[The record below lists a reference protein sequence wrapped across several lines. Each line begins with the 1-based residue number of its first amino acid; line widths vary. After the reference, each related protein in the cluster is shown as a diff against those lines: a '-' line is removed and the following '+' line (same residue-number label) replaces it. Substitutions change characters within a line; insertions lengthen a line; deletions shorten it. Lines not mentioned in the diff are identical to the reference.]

1 MIFSQEAGESALPID
16 LEVPAAEDQLSL
28 EEYVRAIEVSD
39 FDLTRHDDLIASAP
53 LLRKLANNKTFLM
66 ERMFDELRNQL
77 RFQADNMYAP
87 EVLLLHSAKN
97 YFIRA
102 NIWKPISAAEEAIPG
117 YQYDVCHDHNFD
129 ILTVGYLGLGYNC
142 RSYTYDRTAY
152 EGRLGEMVELTNEGV
167 FSLTSGRVALYRA
180 KEDVHIQLPPNQI
193 SVSLNLIPR
202 APVQNEMQ
210 FQFNENSGTI
220 CRYLNFSGLE
230 AAVRV
235 ADVMRSRECADA
247 LVRIGNGHPS
257 ARVRALALAAQI
269 HIDADRADQI
279 LADVAAHQSETVK
292 YLVSLELANYGSTMR
307 LGGDS
312 AGA

>member
-1 MIFSQEAGESALPID
+1 M
-16 LEVPAAEDQLSL
+16 
-28 EEYVRAIEVSD
+28 RAIDCSGY
-39 FDLTRHDDLIASAP
+39 DLTRHEDLIASAP
-53 LLRKLANNKTFLM
+53 LLGKLANNKSFVI

-77 RFQADNMYAP
+77 RFQANNMYAP
-87 EVLLLHSAKN
+87 EVLLLHSTKD

-129 ILTVGYLGLGYNC
+129 ILTVGYLGLGYSC

-152 EGRLGEMVELTNEGV
+152 AGRLGEVVELADEGL
-167 FSLTSGRVALYRA
+167 FSLANGQVALYRA
-180 KEDVHIQLPPNQI
+180 KEDVHMQLPPDQI
-193 SVSLNLIPR
+193 SVSLNLVPR

-210 FQFNENSGTI
+210 FQFDEDSGEI

-230 AAVRV
+230 AAIRV

-257 ARVRALALAAQI
+257 ARVRALALTAQI

-279 LADVAAHQSETVK
+279 LADVAVHQSATVN
-292 YLVSLELANYGSTMR
+292 YLVGLELAGDGSAM
-307 LGGDS
+307 
-312 AGA
+312 